1 MRIVAVV
8 SIILLI
14 VLRFV
19 NLTKIPIFIDEQT
32 YLKLGDIAVNDKDGL
47 FLSVKYLVFPVVPWI
62 LGISQLLFASFLNVL
77 FLGRSVMVIADLV
90 SALFIYLIG
99 KKILSPKYAI
109 ICIIIYLIIPLNFF
123 HSRIILL
130 EPITNMFFLAGL
142 YFYLGIFERNTQVE
156 IRKSISKILT
166 AGVLF
171 LLSFLSKPL
180 ALVSFSALP
189 MIAIFFWINDQKR
202 NTKKLLFYLCILL
215 FIFTFVLLLSLPL
228 IFSVWQGFSDY
239 RISPDAHQMHVNFK
253 KNLWLVW
260 WWSKTYI
267 SPAIIFA
274 VFISFIYAVFIKE
287 WKVLWIIFWL
297 FVVIF
302 LESLIGTNFLPR
314 HLFLISAP
322 IAMAVGFL
330 FVKILDRFGN
340 VITFLLMTLLFL
352 IPLKVDAQ
360 IVLNPKNAPIALEDK
375 QQFFEDWTSGIG
387 LDRVA
392 SQLKNI
398 SSEKEIFIYVESD
411 GGFGW
416 ALAHLYDTGNSTILE
431 SNQLNDRKS
440 MLYLPK
446 KDNIYV
452 VLNREPDLS
461 QDWPLELVG
470 AYPKQTE
477 RRYIKIYK
485 YQ

>member
-1 MRIVAVV
+1 MVV
-8 SIILLI
+8 SDLI
-14 VLRFV
+14 
-19 NLTKIPIFIDEQT
+19 
-32 YLKLGDIAVNDKDGL
+32 
-47 FLSVKYLVFPVVPWI
+47 
-62 LGISQLLFASFLNVL
+62 
-77 FLGRSVMVIADLV
+77 
-90 SALFIYLIG
+90 SAFFIYLIDKRLLG
-99 KKILSPKYAI
+99 SKYAI
-109 ICIIIYLIIPLNFF
+109 FCVIIYLTIPLNFF
-123 HSRIILL
+123 HSRIVLL

-142 YFYLGIFERNTQVE
+142 YFYLGNFDRDTKVE

-171 LLSFLSKPL
+171 SLSFLSKPL
-180 ALVSFSALP
+180 ALASFSALP
-189 MIAIFFWINDQKR
+189 IVAIFFWLNDKKR
-202 NTKKLLFYLCILL
+202 SSKKLFFYLGILL
-215 FIFTFVLLLSLPL
+215 FIFAFVMLLSLPL
-228 IFSVWQGFSDY
+228 VFSVWQGYSDY
-239 RISPDAHQMHVNFK
+239 RVSPNLLQILLNFK
-253 KNLWLVW
+253 NNLWLVW
-260 WWSKTYI
+260 WWSKAYI
-267 SPAIIFA
+267 STALIFA

-287 WKVLWIIFWL
+287 WKVLWIICWL
-297 FVVIF
+297 VAVIF

-322 IAMAVGFL
+322 IAMTAGFL
-330 FVKILDRFGN
+330 FVKISDRFGN
-340 VITFLLMTLLFL
+340 VITLLLMTLLFL

-461 QDWPLELVG
+461 QGWPLELVG